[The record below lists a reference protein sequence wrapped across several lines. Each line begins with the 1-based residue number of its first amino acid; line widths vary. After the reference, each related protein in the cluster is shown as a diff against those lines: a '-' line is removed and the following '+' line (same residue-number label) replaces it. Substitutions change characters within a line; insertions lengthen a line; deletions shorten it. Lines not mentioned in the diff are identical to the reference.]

1 MSITTISHNQLSA
14 SVNIVSGNFEA
25 GKKTLF
31 TICYNEIYLLEAFIS
46 HYRSMGVEQFLVLDD
61 HSTDGTFEYLA
72 QQDDCVLIKSKYRY
86 GDVIKVTDGCFN
98 NEDKEQ
104 RAGILLKSV
113 IPAKYLEGSWALY
126 ADLDE
131 FLILPG
137 GYSSPWD
144 FTNELERDGYGS
156 IISSVVDFYP
166 EHSNGIFKEL
176 SLHST
181 EDLVQAYPYFDVGPT
196 LRIDGQR
203 AIEPL
208 KDTSTVRLLH
218 DFEILKKKKRLLEF
232 LTRFYNK
239 KSRRITTVHYKT
251 PFVKFD
257 TGVIY
262 HGSHKSSATHPLNKY
277 WCLAHFKFNYSLSKK
292 TEFAVKSKSYS
303 KNSFKYS
310 LYEQLQVKLQQ
321 DPSSLISTASRKFT
335 STEDLVH
342 AGHLKWF

>member
-1 MSITTISHNQLSA
+1 MSLTTISHNQLSA
-14 SVNIVSGNFEA
+14 SVNLVSGNLST
-25 GKKTLF
+25 GKNTLF
-31 TICYNEIYLLEAFIS
+31 SICYNEIYLLEAFLS

-86 GDVIKVTDGCFN
+86 GDVVKVTDGCFKN
-98 NEDKEQ
+98 GDKGQ

-131 FLILPG
+131 FLILPE

-156 IISSVVDFYP
+156 VISSVVDFYP
-166 EHSNGIFKEL
+166 EHSNGIFEDI
-176 SLHST
+176 SLHRT
-181 EDLVQAYPYFDVGPT
+181 EDLIHAYPYFDSGPI
-196 LRIDGQR
+196 LRIDAQG
-203 AIEPL
+203 AILPL
-208 KDTSTVRLLH
+208 EDTSTIRLLH
-218 DFEILKKKKRLLEF
+218 DFEILKKKKSFLEF
-232 LTRFYNK
+232 LRRCCKK
-239 KSRRITTVHYKT
+239 KSRRITTVYYKT

-257 TGVIY
+257 PGVVY
-262 HGSHKSSATHPLNKY
+262 HGSHQSSATHPLDKY

-292 TEFAVKSKSYS
+292 TEFAVKSKSYN

-321 DPSSLISTASRKFT
+321 EPSSLISPASRKFT
-335 STEDLVH
+335 STDDLAH